1 MSTLTQDQLREI
13 YNSLPEDLQDAMG
26 SAETSATVR
35 KIAKNYGLSV
45 DQMGELAGEIGLTIL
60 GVHLLNEM
68 PKNIALA
75 LGCDLTLGNAIYRDI
90 NGSIFLKVRA
100 SLERV
105 HDLRGANPLITYS
118 NKSPKVEP
126 VEEVETENEE
136 VGLAAA
142 SPTSSAAQSSVKEVN
157 PAPTPP
163 ATPKREPAPPQP
175 DSPPHKAELDPYR
188 EAPQ

>member
-1 MSTLTQDQLREI
+1 MNTLTQDQLREI

-35 KIAKNYGLSV
+35 KIAKNYGLSI

-60 GVHLLNEM
+60 GVHALNEM

-75 LGCDLTLGNAIYRDI
+75 LGGDLTVGNSIYRDI

-118 NKSPKVEP
+118 NKSPEVGP
-126 VEEVETENEE
+126 VKEATGEE

-142 SPTSSAAQSSVKEVN
+142 N
-157 PAPTPP
+157 PISEA
-163 ATPKREPAPPQP
+163 EPPQP
-175 DSPPHKAELDPYR
+175 AVVQKPEPETLPPRKAEVDPYR

>member
-13 YNSLPEDLQDAMG
+13 YNSLPEDLQDVMG

-75 LGCDLTLGNAIYRDI
+75 LGGDLIVGNSIYRDI

-118 NKSPKVEP
+118 NKSP
-126 VEEVETENEE
+126 EVGLAKEAKNEG

-142 SPTSSAAQSSVKEVN
+142 SPTSGAE
-157 PAPTPP
+157 
-163 ATPKREPAPPQP
+163 PPQP
-175 DSPPHKAELDPYR
+175 AAVQKPEPETLPPRKAEVDPYR

>member
-1 MSTLTQDQLREI
+1 MNTLTQDQLREI

-35 KIAKNYGLSV
+35 KIAKNYGLSI

-60 GVHLLNEM
+60 GVHALNEM

-75 LGCDLTLGNAIYRDI
+75 LGGDLTVGNSIYRDI

-105 HDLRGANPLITYS
+105 HDLRGETPLITYQT
-118 NKSPKVEP
+118 KSPEGGPIRKARG
-126 VEEVETENEE
+126 EE
-136 VGLAAA
+136 VGPAGA
-142 SPTSSAAQSSVKEVN
+142 SPTLEAE
-157 PAPTPP
+157 PP
-163 ATPKREPAPPQP
+163 
-175 DSPPHKAELDPYR
+175 
-188 EAPQ
+188 